1 MAVKLN
7 VNRTQWI
14 DVPVPVEGDKFETF
28 KCEMRIL
35 RDDETETELKIVDL
49 IVGVRD
55 LEIIAENGKPLSDA
69 DMIDVIKRDHQLSQL
84 VASAW
89 NLGNQNIVK
98 QQRTLLQPPDRSA
111 K

>member
-1 MAVKLN
+1 MSKVKLN

-14 DVPVPVEGDKFETF
+14 DVPVPIGDGKFETF

-35 RDDETETELKIVDL
+35 KSVDEDLKIVDL
-49 IVGVRD
+49 IVDIKD
-55 LEIIAENGKPLSDA
+55 LELSDENGRVLNTEQTIEA
-69 DMIDVIKRDHQLSQL
+69 IKQDTQLSAL

-89 NLGNQNIVK
+89 TLGNANIVK
-98 QQRTLLQPPDRSA
+98 QQRTLLQPREDSA